1 MSIDCLK
8 DSLGI
13 SVIASLFFCLPFQIR
28 SFVRWEPIESRRET
42 PRRLSI
48 GYVLKCFP
56 LPAGKKQINS
66 EDNWPM
72 NAKPR
77 RNFSENSTDRIVI
90 LCRKSCLQRLQDQE
104 QYNRV
109 HSDARPNVRNK
120 SGCPDEPRL
129 TVSVLRERR

>member
-1 MSIDCLK
+1 MFERQFRNICNCLAVLSANPDK
-8 DSLGI
+8 
-13 SVIASLFFCLPFQIR
+13 SVLYLL
-28 SFVRWEPIESRRET
+28 VRWEQIESRRET

-48 GYVLKCFP
+48 CYVLKCFP

-66 EDNWPM
+66 EDNWPI
-72 NAKPR
+72 NAKLR
-77 RNFSENSTDRIVI
+77 RNFPENSTDRIVI
-90 LCRKSCLQRLQDQE
+90 LCRKSCPQRLQDQE